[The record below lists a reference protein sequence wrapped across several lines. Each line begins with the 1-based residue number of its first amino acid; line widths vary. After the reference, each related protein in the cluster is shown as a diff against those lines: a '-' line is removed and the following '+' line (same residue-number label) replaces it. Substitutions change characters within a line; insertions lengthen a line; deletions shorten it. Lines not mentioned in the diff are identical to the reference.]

1 MSDINYTTMSDEAL
15 KEYFLAHKNDP
26 SALHAYL
33 DRKNQQQRK
42 VITKVGDSDFD
53 FKIEKAIQEKLRQR
67 NDSHAK
73 VSLTEREKE

>member
-1 MSDINYTTMSDEAL
+1 MSDISYTTMSDEAL

-42 VITKVGDSDFD
+42 VITKVGDPDFD
-53 FKIEKAIQEKLRQR
+53 LKIEKAIQAKLQKRSV
-67 NDSHAK
+67 NSPNGD
-73 VSLTEREKE
+73 L